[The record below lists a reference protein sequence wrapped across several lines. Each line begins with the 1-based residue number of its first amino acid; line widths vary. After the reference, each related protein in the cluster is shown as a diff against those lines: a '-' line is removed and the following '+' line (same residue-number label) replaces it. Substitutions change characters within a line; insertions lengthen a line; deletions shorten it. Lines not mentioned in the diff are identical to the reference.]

1 MATTNEEKKYIQSD
15 AVTQAQ
21 QAVQNQQAQKPGQY
35 QSQYQQ
41 PMTDLLGQIQNRDK
55 FQYDINAD
63 ALYQQAA
70 QRYIQQGKQA
80 MMDTMGQAAALTG
93 GYGNSY
99 AQNAGQQ
106 AYQGYLQSL
115 MDQIPQFQQMALQ
128 QYQMEGDDLISRYNL
143 LANQEESEYGRYM
156 DSLNQY
162 YSDLDRLQNIYEN
175 ERSFDYGQ
183 YMDQANYDMQYN
195 QQAWENA
202 WKLYQMDIKTPEVL
216 AILGIPEE
224 PSGGG
229 GGDGGSSSGSG
240 GSGGSSSSS
249 SSSTPETIDI
259 EAEYLAMKKNGA
271 STSDSDAYLR
281 AAINAGLI
289 TQRAATDLRDKR
301 Y

>member
-115 MDQIPQFQQMALQ
+115 IDQIPKFQQMALQ

-143 LANQEESEYGRYM
+143 LANQEESAYGRYM

-162 YSDLDRLQNIYEN
+162 YSDLDRLQNNYES
-175 ERSFDYGQ
+175 ERSFDYGK

-224 PSGGG
+224 PASGGG
-229 GGDGGSSSGSG
+229 DNGGSSSGSG
-240 GSGGSSSSS
+240 GRSGNGGGNV
-249 SSSTPETIDI
+249 TDDGPIDI
-259 EAEYLAMKKNGA
+259 ESEYLAMKQAGF
-271 STSDSDAYLR
+271 STRETDSYLKS
-281 AAINAGLI
+281 AVAAGLI
-289 TQRAATDLRDKR
+289 SQREATDLREKR

>member
-162 YSDLDRLQNIYEN
+162 YSDLDRLQNNYEN

-216 AILGIPEE
+216 EILGILEE
-224 PSGGG
+224 TASSG

-240 GSGGSSSSS
+240 GGSGSNYSYS
-249 SSSTPETIDI
+249 DI
-259 EAEYLAMKKNGA
+259 EQKYLAETKAGVSSAERNEFLDAAVSTGTITKSEASQIKN
-271 STSDSDAYLR
+271 S
-281 AAINAGLI
+281 INDI
-289 TQRAATDLRDKR
+289 WKR
-301 Y
+301 NS